1 MVDLEGSGSLPITQP
16 NTRKKAPD
24 KEEDSVEKIAADIV
38 AVFKQNPDLAGMD
51 DPEIQARL
59 IRLAKRKRAELKKSQ
74 TF

>member
-1 MVDLEGSGSLPITQP
+1 
-16 NTRKKAPD
+16 
-24 KEEDSVEKIAADIV
+24 VEKIAADIV